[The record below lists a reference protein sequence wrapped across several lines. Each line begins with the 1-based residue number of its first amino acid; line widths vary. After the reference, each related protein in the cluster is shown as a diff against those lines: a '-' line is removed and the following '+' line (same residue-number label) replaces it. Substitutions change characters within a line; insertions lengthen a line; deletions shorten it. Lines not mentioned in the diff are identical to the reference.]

1 MGKNNRQQGKA
12 AHGGGFPL
20 RAGGFTLIEMMVTVG
35 ILAILLAMVAPSF
48 RGLLLDNQ
56 AAAQAD
62 AVVTSL
68 MFARSEA
75 IKRNVPVVM
84 CRSNTGT
91 DCAGSDWA
99 SGWIVFADADRSGS
113 AAVTTG
119 DPILQVVGKLSGKFT
134 LTTGTESGFTY
145 RPDGAVTTADNFQL
159 CPPDKVTSRARQI
172 QVEASGRPVVVKG
185 GTCS

>member
-1 MGKNNRQQGKA
+1 MDKSNQQA
-12 AHGGGFPL
+12 AIVTSARDLPV
-20 RAGGFTLIEMMVTVG
+20 RSGGFTLIEMMVTVG

-56 AAAQAD
+56 ASTQAD
-62 AVVTSL
+62 ALVTSL

-75 IKRNVPVVM
+75 VKRNIPVVM

-91 DCAGSDWA
+91 DCAGSNWA

-113 AAVTTG
+113 SAVSTG
-119 DPILQVVGKLSGKFT
+119 DPILQVVGKLSGNFT
-134 LTTGTESGFTY
+134 LTTTSVSGFTY
-145 RPDGAVTTADNFQL
+145 GPDGAVTAADNFQL

-185 GTCS
+185 GTCP